1 MDGTKEIAEF
11 KENIKEDSNQ
21 TESSTIKNTD
31 DELDSLME
39 TMDQEATHKAANNF
53 QEMLEALISVERK
66 ALEKTTASNEG
77 EEAEKAEAQ
86 QFLKDLVALS
96 ENTAK
101 VVRGRSEEEVQQ
113 GMAALAPDGKTPI
126 EPLMNVVSTLFSKE
140 MMYPSIKQLYDAFPK
155 YIKEHAEELDEG
167 RRTRYERQI
176 NILGKICDEYEKDFD
191 ESTATQDEIG
201 KRFQKLSLLMMQLQ
215 SYGYPPEELT
225 GSMPDG
231 WQMDATSGVPKLVD
245 VDKAAE
251 ACCLM

>member
-1 MDGTKEIAEF
+1 
-11 KENIKEDSNQ
+11 
-21 TESSTIKNTD
+21 
-31 DELDSLME
+31 
-39 TMDQEATHKAANNF
+39 
-53 QEMLEALISVERK
+53 
-66 ALEKTTASNEG
+66 
-77 EEAEKAEAQ
+77 
-86 QFLKDLVALS
+86 
-96 ENTAK
+96 
-101 VVRGRSEEEVQQ
+101 
-113 GMAALAPDGKTPI
+113 
-126 EPLMNVVSTLFSKE
+126 
-140 MMYPSIKQLYDAFPK
+140 MMYPSIKQLYDAVSTWKESFIGLDAQRDLCSLQFPK